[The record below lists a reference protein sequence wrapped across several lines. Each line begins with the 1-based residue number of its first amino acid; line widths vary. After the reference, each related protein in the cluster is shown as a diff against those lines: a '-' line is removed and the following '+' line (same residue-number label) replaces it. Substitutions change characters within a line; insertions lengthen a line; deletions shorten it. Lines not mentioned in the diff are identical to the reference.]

1 MLEDTG
7 LPFGRVG
14 FEKPL
19 DILRGAS
26 SRQLEKAAWS
36 QGQGDVSRTHSEAL
50 GIRGGESNRRRA
62 HELALRPEGFL
73 FPEDRAFENRTL

>member
-19 DILRGAS
+19 DILRGVS
-26 SRQLEKAAWS
+26 SRQLDKAVWS
-36 QGQGDVSRTHSEAL
+36 QEKGEVSRRDSEAL
-50 GIRGGESNRRRA
+50 GIQVRV
-62 HELALRPEGFL
+62 EL
-73 FPEDRAFENRTL
+73 

>member
-1 MLEDTG
+1 MWEDTG

-19 DILRGAS
+19 DIPRGAS

-50 GIRGGESNRRRA
+50 GIRGASRIVGERMS
-62 HELALRPEGFL
+62 LL
-73 FPEDRAFENRTL
+73 